1 MMRIPA
7 QDLKKGCSP
16 HVNADLLLL
25 CLLLDDPRP
34 SAHGYP

>member
-1 MMRIPA
+1 MMGIQA
-7 QDLKKGCSP
+7 QDPKKRYRL